1 MFGDIKKFFA
11 DFIEN
16 IKNRKVTRFM
26 PLIAAICLIA
36 ILIPTLVAVWHVYI
50 REDDTLH
57 SGSLVSVALY
67 GESGALIAESSVDES
82 NLEVS
87 PLVDVFYN
95 LYLYK
100 APLEAIPEEIS
111 EKPNYK
117 VTLEYGVTE
126 ISFSCFF
133 TENYQTSYI
142 LDEAGAFYSSDE
154 TYHARFLALD
164 ISDAAYSSATPPTLS
179 TKDGDTIIPNSASW
193 SYKRPDGSSK
203 KVTDILTS
211 VARHTYSASGSMAL
225 SFSKQPSFCEVKV
238 TDMLGNLIY
247 NGSLDGV
254 SSITAEVGEQLN
266 FSVVAEWD
274 EKQGCDS
281 FGRMTYNFDMLCKS
295 IASFSV
301 SSSSVAPGGYV
312 VISAYNIDS
321 DTVPT
326 FLPVEDSSDPDNIF
340 SYTASVGASSALDYL
355 SYIDAL
361 DLLED
366 FKPRFLRDGDA
377 LRAILPIPYNTPS
390 GNFTFTLSSG
400 AATSTHTLKITEL
413 PSAAV
418 VELDKQRDEVTALI
432 SKVAIDEVL
441 DLVEEL
447 SDKSSDRL
455 LARGDFLSPLANN
468 YTREYSFGDRLSI
481 DGTTLSRFSALGNA
495 YLSSGDGGKSVR
507 SANVGVV
514 LALGHSTHLGSY
526 AVVDHGLGIL
536 TWYCNLSDFSVHEGD
551 VLAKGDTLGRSG
563 ESLLLGD
570 DGVLILCS
578 IGGTLINPTEL
589 LGNKLLYNVN

>member
-1 MFGDIKKFFA
+1 MFEDIKKFFA
-11 DFIEN
+11 DFVKS
-16 IKNRKVTRFM
+16 IKKRKRAWLM
-26 PLIAAICLIA
+26 PLVAAVCLMA
-36 ILIPTLVAVWHVYI
+36 ILIPTLVAVWHAYL
-50 REDDTLH
+50 REDEALQ
-57 SGSLVSVALY
+57 SSNVISVELFD
-67 GESGALIAESSVDES
+67 GAGKLLAQSSVDES

-87 PLVDVFYN
+87 PLVEVFYN
-95 LYLYK
+95 LYLSK
-100 APLEAIPEEIS
+100 SALTSIPEDVS
-111 EKPNYK
+111 AKPNYK
-117 VTLEYGVTE
+117 VSLDYGDAKVT
-126 ISFSCFF
+126 FSCFF
-133 TENYQTSYI
+133 TESAQTSYI
-142 LDEAGAFYSSDE
+142 LDAAGAYYSLDE
-154 TYHARFLALD
+154 IYHAKFLELE
-164 ISDAAYSSATPPTLS
+164 ISDAAYASATPPTLT
-179 TKDGDTIIPNSASW
+179 TKDGDTVMPLAASW
-193 SYKRPDGSSK
+193 SYIRPDGSSK
-203 KVTDILTS
+203 KVDGILTTS
-211 VARHTYSASGSMAL
+211 SRQTYSASGSMEL
-225 SFSKQPSFCEVKV
+225 CFDKQPSFCEVNVK
-238 TDMLGNLIY
+238 DMLDTLIY
-247 NGSLDGV
+247 SGSLDGV

-321 DTVPT
+321 DTVPA

-400 AATSTHTLKITEL
+400 AAMSTHTLKITEL

-432 SKVAIDEVL
+432 SKVAIEEVL

-495 YLSSGDGGKSVR
+495 YISSGDGGKSVR

-526 AVVDHGLGIL
+526 AVVDHGLGVL
-536 TWYCNLSDFSVHEGD
+536 TWYCNLSDVSVRVGD
-551 VLAKGDTLGRSG
+551 VLAKGDTVGRSG

>member
-117 VTLEYGVTE
+117 VTLEYGETE

-154 TYHARFLALD
+154 TYHSRFLALD

-254 SSITAEVGEQLN
+254 SSITAEVGDHLK
-266 FSVVAEWD
+266 FSVVAEWND
-274 EKQGCDS
+274 SEKSDS
-281 FGRMTYNFDMLCKS
+281 FGKISYSFDMLCKNIATFS
-295 IASFSV
+295 IST
-301 SSSSVAPGGYV
+301 SSVAPGGYFI
-312 VISAYNIDS
+312 ISAYNIESDS
-321 DTVPT
+321 LPDYVPLENSADPESIFNYT
-326 FLPVEDSSDPDNIF
+326 GSSSDSSV
-340 SYTASVGASSALDYL
+340 YDYL

-361 DLLED
+361 DYLED
-366 FKPRFLRDGDA
+366 FTPLFFADRDA
-377 LRAILPIPYNTPS
+377 LRAVVPIPFNTPA
-390 GNFTFTLSSG
+390 GNLSFTLSSG
-400 AATSTHTLKITEL
+400 AAASTHTVRIVEASNTETV
-413 PSAAV
+413 AI
-418 VELDKQRDEVTALI
+418 EKEQKEVQDII
-432 SKVAIDEVL
+432 SKLAVEEVL
-441 DLVEEL
+441 SLTEKL
-447 SDKSSDRL
+447 STNSSDRL
-455 LARGDFLSPLANN
+455 LARGAFLSPLANN
-468 YTREYSFGDRLSI
+468 YTREYTFGDRFTIGNESLMRL
-481 DGTTLSRFSALGNA
+481 TALGNA
-495 YLSSGDGGKSVR
+495 YISSGDGGKSVR

-514 LALGHSTHLGSY
+514 LSLGYCAHLGNY
-526 AVVDHGLGIL
+526 VVVDHGLGIL

-563 ESLLLGD
+563 ENLLLGE

-578 IGGTLINPTEL
+578 IMGTLINPTEL
-589 LGNKLLYNVN
+589 LGNELLYNLN